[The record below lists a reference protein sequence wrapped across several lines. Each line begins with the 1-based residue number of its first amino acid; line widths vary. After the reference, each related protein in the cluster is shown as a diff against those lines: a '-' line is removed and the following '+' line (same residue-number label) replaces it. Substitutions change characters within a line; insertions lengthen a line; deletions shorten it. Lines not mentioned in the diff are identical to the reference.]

1 MSSATT
7 ATGGGEV
14 TNVSDRAPA
23 PMPLTP
29 GMPFEDPF
37 GVLRRVMQPRERAA
51 PGERCEMC
59 SEDITARHSHVANIA
74 EHRLL
79 CTCRGCYLLFTV
91 PGAGGLRMRAV
102 PEDYRLASDFA
113 FTQAQWDSLAV
124 PVDLA
129 FVFKQSDADAAQPL
143 HLVACYPSPAGATE
157 SELDLSMWDDIVASS
172 KSLSD
177 IEPDVQ
183 AVLLRR
189 TPELGFVCF
198 VVPVDACYELVGV
211 VRQHWVG
218 FQGGAEV
225 WAHIDEFFNDLY
237 RRARL
242 EPPTQR

>member
-59 SEDITARHSHVANIA
+59 SEEITARHSHVANIA

-129 FVFKQSDADAAQPL
+129 FVFKQSDADPAQPL

>member
-1 MSSATT
+1 MTD
-7 ATGGGEV
+7 
-14 TNVSDRAPA
+14 VSDRAPSPA
-23 PMPLTP
+23 PTRPSPMPLAP
-29 GMPFEDPF
+29 GTPFEDPF

-59 SEDITARHSHVANIA
+59 AEDIGAQHSHVANLA
-74 EHRLL
+74 ERRLL

-102 PEDYRLASDFA
+102 PEHYRLATDFS

-129 FVFKQSDADAAQPL
+129 FVFKQSDPDPEQPR

-157 SELDLSMWDDIVASS
+157 SELDLSMWDQIVASS
-172 KSLSD
+172 ATLAD
-177 IEPDVQ
+177 VEPDVE

-189 TPELGFVCF
+189 TQEGFVCF
-198 VVPVDACYELVGV
+198 LVPIDACYELVGV

-225 WAHIDEFFNDLY
+225 WTRIDDFFTDLY

-242 EPPTQR
+242 QPPQR

>member
-1 MSSATT
+1 MTD
-7 ATGGGEV
+7 
-14 TNVSDRAPA
+14 VSNRS
-23 PMPLTP
+23 PMPLAP
-29 GMPFEDPF
+29 GTPFEDPF
-37 GVLRRVMQPRERAA
+37 GVLRRVMAPRERPV

-59 SEDITARHSHVANIA
+59 GEDITAQHSHVANIA

-102 PEDYRLASDFA
+102 PDRYRLATDFA
-113 FTQAQWDSLAV
+113 FTQVQWDTLAV

-129 FVFKQSDADAAQPL
+129 FVFKQSDPDPEQPRR
-143 HLVACYPSPAGATE
+143 LVACYPSPAGATE

-172 KSLSD
+172 ATLAD
-177 IEPDVQ
+177 VEPDVE

-189 TPELGFVCF
+189 TPEAGFVCF
-198 VVPVDACYELVGV
+198 LVPIDACYELVGV

-225 WAHIDEFFNDLY
+225 WAHIDEFFTDLY
-237 RRARL
+237 HRARL
-242 EPPTQR
+242 QPPQR

>member
-1 MSSATT
+1 
-7 ATGGGEV
+7 
-14 TNVSDRAPA
+14 
-23 PMPLTP
+23 MPLAP
-29 GMPFEDPF
+29 GTPFEDPF

-59 SEDITARHSHVANIA
+59 GEDITAQHSHVANIA

-91 PGAGGLRMRAV
+91 QGAGGLRMRAV
-102 PEDYRLASDFA
+102 PERYRLATDFA
-113 FTQAQWDSLAV
+113 FTQGQWDSLAV

-129 FVFKQSDADAAQPL
+129 FVFKQSDVDPEKPRQ
-143 HLVACYPSPAGATE
+143 LVACYPSPAGATE

-172 KSLSD
+172 ETLTD
-177 IEPDVQ
+177 VEPDVE

-189 TPELGFVCF
+189 THDADFICF
-198 VVPVDACYELVGV
+198 LVPIDACYELVGV

-225 WAHIDEFFNDLY
+225 WSHIDEFFTDLY

-242 EPPTQR
+242 QPPQR

>member
-1 MSSATT
+1 
-7 ATGGGEV
+7 
-14 TNVSDRAPA
+14 
-23 PMPLTP
+23 
-29 GMPFEDPF
+29 
-37 GVLRRVMQPRERAA
+37 VMQPRERAA

-59 SEDITARHSHVANIA
+59 GEDITAQHSHVANIA

-91 PGAGGLRMRAV
+91 AGAGGLRMRAV
-102 PEDYRLASDFA
+102 PERYKLATDFA

-129 FVFKQSDADAAQPL
+129 FVFKQSDPDPEQPRQ
-143 HLVACYPSPAGATE
+143 LVACYPSPAGATE

-172 KSLSD
+172 ATLAD
-177 IEPDVQ
+177 VEPDVE

-189 TPELGFVCF
+189 TAASDFVCF
-198 VVPVDACYELVGV
+198 LVPIDACYELVGV

-225 WAHIDEFFNDLY
+225 WAHIDEFFTDLY

-242 EPPTQR
+242 EPPRR

>member
-1 MSSATT
+1 
-7 ATGGGEV
+7 
-14 TNVSDRAPA
+14 
-23 PMPLTP
+23 MPLAP
-29 GMPFEDPF
+29 GTPFEDPF
-37 GVLRRVMQPRERAA
+37 GVLRRVMAPRERPV

-59 SEDITARHSHVANIA
+59 GEDITAQHSHVANIA

-102 PEDYRLASDFA
+102 PDRYRLATDFA
-113 FTQAQWDSLAV
+113 FTQVQWDTLAV

-129 FVFKQSDADAAQPL
+129 FVFKQSDPDPEQPRR
-143 HLVACYPSPAGATE
+143 LVACYPSPAGATE

-172 KSLSD
+172 ATLAD
-177 IEPDVQ
+177 VEPDVE

-189 TPELGFVCF
+189 TPEAGFVCF
-198 VVPVDACYELVGV
+198 LVPIDACYELVGV

-225 WAHIDEFFNDLY
+225 WAHIDEFFTDLY
-237 RRARL
+237 HRARL
-242 EPPTQR
+242 QPPQR